1 MGRTTRKLNIGRR
14 ILKES
19 NQGSNATQTTS
30 THAEGSN
37 VEETHTTSTDA
48 QGSSVGETLRTS
60 IHAQGS
66 GVEETRSNP
75 SHMEDETH
83 ESEDSHSIPS
93 DIEAEEAHIEKEV
106 EPKKKR
112 GPTRMLDVWDMD
124 DDDVIIVNLDKYGR
138 PIGKEGGILNRFI
151 GSMVRRKQFAPIKY
165 TSWKEM
171 PLKQK
176 SDMLKKIESKFEFI
190 PPINDTTREMLK
202 SELNDKWK
210 QWKTDLKGKAY
221 DPSKTEE
228 EVASVV
234 PDSRVDPDQWREL
247 VHHWFSEKAQK
258 ISKINRQ
265 NRAKFEDVHHLG
277 TKSLPIFID
286 EKKKK
291 GNGVSP
297 KRKEI
302 YIDTRTRKDGSFVS
316 EKASRVIEELKK
328 HDNEVETS
336 QSVQEIQSHMPW
348 MDDIYSKVQGPE
360 KRGPVRCMGKIPKP
374 KKLKAS
380 LSENQE
386 LRDKVKQMQEQ
397 QNNTNAVLV
406 NVLSLIQNRFSGE
419 DVNDILRAARQVTDS
434 SSSPNQTDSPNPYT
448 NED

>member
-176 SDMLKKIESKFEFI
+176 SAMLKKIESKFEFI

-247 VHHWFSEKAQK
+247 VHHWFSEKAQ
-258 ISKINRQ
+258 
-265 NRAKFEDVHHLG
+265 
-277 TKSLPIFID
+277 
-286 EKKKK
+286 
-291 GNGVSP
+291 
-297 KRKEI
+297 
-302 YIDTRTRKDGSFVS
+302 
-316 EKASRVIEELKK
+316 EELKK